1 MIIPIWQDT
10 FYEYATNG
18 DISNLSYYITKEDTD
33 TLQGNQIIFYG
44 KAWGRPQSESII
56 INLNQICRDYIS
68 SDLPD
73 LRQIT
78 GTTTYNHS
86 NAIHRFALFNSSNQL
101 LWSNNF
107 ILDWSY
113 EYKNYNNKPLRLS
126 KPINGKTVNGM
137 LMFNTYLNTD
147 ETVKTVI
154 SHSITDINNSARDSL
169 YKLYVKDC
177 KSKYAVYYLNR
188 SGGWDSFL
196 IEGKVVK
203 KDTYKKYYIDKTY
216 DNNSID
222 FGRVV
227 YHNEIVTSYEL
238 HTGWLKDGES
248 ENLAF
253 NLIPSNKIYLHNLED
268 NTIEPVVINNSD
280 VTYKTFNNQGNKL
293 YNYTLNIECSQKQ
306 HNL

>member
-18 DISNLSYYITKEDTD
+18 VISNLSYYIAKEDTN

-44 KAWGRPQSESII
+44 KAWGKPNSESIK
-56 INLNQICRDYIS
+56 INLNQVCRDYIS
-68 SDLPD
+68 SELPD

-78 GTTTYNHS
+78 GTTTYTHTDTIN
-86 NAIHRFALFNSSNQL
+86 R
-101 LWSNNF
+101 F
-107 ILDWSY
+107 ILFDSNSKPLWDNKFIMDWSY
-113 EYKNYNNKPLRLS
+113 EYKNYNNKPLRMS
-126 KPINGKTVNGM
+126 KPINGKATNGM
-137 LMFNTYLNTD
+137 LFFYTYLDTD
-147 ETVKTVI
+147 EKVKTVI
-154 SHSITDINNSARDSL
+154 TPSITDINNSARDNL
-169 YKLYVKDC
+169 YHIENVC
-177 KSKYAVYYLNR
+177 NSKYAVYYLDRN
-188 SGGWDSFL
+188 GGWNSYL
-196 IEGKVVK
+196 IEGRVVK

-216 DNNSID
+216 DNTSID

-227 YHNEIVTSYEL
+227 YHNEIITSYEL
-238 HTGWLKDGES
+238 HTGWLKDSES

-268 NTIEPVVINNSD
+268 NTIEPVIINNSD
-280 VTYKTFNNQGNKL
+280 VTYKTFKNQGNKL

>member
-18 DISNLSYYITKEDTD
+18 DISNLSYHITKSNE
-33 TLQGNQIIFYG
+33 IIFNA
-44 KAWGRPQSESII
+44 KAWCRPQSDSII
-56 INLNQICRDYIS
+56 INLNQVCRDYLT

-78 GTTTYNHS
+78 DTTTYNNS
-86 NAIHRFALFNSSNQL
+86 NAIHSYTLYDGEDQP
-101 LWSNNF
+101 LWENKF

-113 EYKNYNNKPLRLS
+113 EYKNYNNLPLNLS
-126 KPINGKTVNGM
+126 KPINGKSVNGM
-137 LMFNTYLNTD
+137 LMFYTYLDSD

-154 SHSITDINNSARDSL
+154 SPSITDINNSSTTTL
-169 YKLYVKDC
+169 YKLDKSNC
-177 KSKYAVYYLNR
+177 KPKYALYYLNR

-216 DNNSID
+216 DNTSID

-238 HTGWLKDGES
+238 HTGWLKDSES

-268 NTIEPVVINNSD
+268 DTIESVVITNTD
-280 VTYKTFNNQGNKL
+280 VQYKTFRNQGNKL
-293 YNYTLNIECSQKQ
+293 YNYTIGIECSQKQ
-306 HNL
+306 YNL